1 MTIEELLN
9 YPGDMSKLSD
19 ADLKLILAPHFPLMR
34 PVNMAD
40 NPAAGAL
47 PQSAL
52 DLIASTKRPGLKFS
66 KPQ

>member
-9 YPGDMSKLSD
+9 IPDVSTLSD
-19 ADLKLILAPHFPLMR
+19 ADLKRILAPQFPLMR
-34 PVNMAD
+34 PVNLAE

-47 PQSAL
+47 PQAAL
-52 DLIASTKRPGLKFS
+52 DLIAATKRPGLKFS

>member
-9 YPGDMSKLSD
+9 YPGDMSQLSD
-19 ADLKLILAPHFPLMR
+19 ADLKRILAPHFPLMR
-34 PVNMAD
+34 PINMAD
-40 NPAAGAL
+40 NPANGAL

-52 DLIASTKRPGLKFS
+52 DLIAATKRPCLKFS

>member
-9 YPGDMSKLSD
+9 IPDVSTLTD
-19 ADLKLILAPHFPLMR
+19 DDLKRILAPHFPLMR
-34 PVNMAD
+34 PVNLAE
-40 NPAAGAL
+40 NPASGAL
-47 PQSAL
+47 PQAAL

>member
-9 YPGDMSKLSD
+9 YPGDLSQLSD
-19 ADLKLILAPHFPLMR
+19 DDLKRILAPHFPLMR

-40 NPAAGAL
+40 NPANGAL

-52 DLIASTKRPGLKFS
+52 DLIASTKRPGLKF
-66 KPQ
+66 KQQ

>member
-9 YPGDMSKLSD
+9 IPDVSTLSD
-19 ADLKLILAPHFPLMR
+19 ADLKRILAPHFPLMR
-34 PVNMAD
+34 PVNLTE

-52 DLIASTKRPGLKFS
+52 DLIAAARRPGLKFS